1 MNNALAGI
9 AKLKE
14 VVDTLIVIPNDRLI
28 QLVDRRTSMPDA
40 LKKADEVLQQAV
52 QGITDLINVPGI
64 LNLDFADVQTV
75 MKDKGVAHI
84 GIGTATGED
93 KAKQAIQKA
102 ISSPLLETS
111 IEGATDFIINIS
123 GDITLIEASEAA
135 EVVQELAGDDA
146 NCIFGVVDD
155 YSVPDYCSITII
167 ATGIE
172 NNGYGI
178 NTPPFLS
185 GKIGVSKAPAPSVDF
200 GFKYNTAVPQ
210 GTAAGT
216 APSKPASA
224 YTSPVP
230 PVTQTASAPVTPAAK
245 PEAPVKPEAPA
256 KPVKPSF
263 TSEQGI
269 KIPEF
274 LSRNHK

>member
-1 MNNALAGI
+1 GI

-28 QLVDRRTSMPDA
+28 SLVDRRTSMPDA
-40 LKKADEVLQQAV
+40 LKKADEVLQQGV

-93 KAKQAIQKA
+93 KAQQAIQKA

-111 IEGATDFIINIS
+111 IEGATDFIINVS

-135 EVVQELAGDDA
+135 QVVEELAGDGA
-146 NCIFGVVDD
+146 NCIFGAVYDD
-155 YSVPDYCSITII
+155 SVPDYCSITII
-167 ATGIE
+167 ATGL
-172 NNGYGI
+172 NSNGAFAV
-178 NTPPFLS
+178 NTPTFLS
-185 GKIGVSKAPAPSVDF
+185 GSRLGVNKPSTGAADFGFNYTGAPLHAPAGNTTVKPAPTYTAPATPVNVNPAPAPS
-200 GFKYNTAVPQ
+200 TAVPAS
-210 GTAAGT
+210 TK
-216 APSKPASA
+216 APEP
-224 YTSPVP
+224 
-230 PVTQTASAPVTPAAK
+230 QTKTVR
-245 PEAPVKPEAPA
+245 
-256 KPVKPSF
+256 PSS
-263 TSEQGI
+263 TSEQFV

-274 LSRNHK
+274 LTRNHK